1 MGADGAQVPAVSQP
15 SVEGPRDD
23 LSFHRFA
30 QDVQRVP
37 GNNRKKRGQ
46 SASTHKEQKMEEKS
60 VNMTGFKDALRST
73 T

>member
-37 GNNRKKRGQ
+37 GPTTTKRGQ
-46 SASTHKEQKMEEKS
+46 SASTNKDEKIKENVS
-60 VNMTGFKDALRST
+60 I
-73 T
+73 